1 MSIVLF
7 LMLWDIEALPENS
20 LESVKAD
27 FSVYI
32 NVPDFSYFLSWLS
45 DSDLLM
51 KGSLF
56 WD

>member
-20 LESVKAD
+20 LESVEAD
-27 FSVYI
+27 FSVYM
-32 NVPDFSYFLSWLS
+32 NVPDFCYFLSWLS

>member
-32 NVPDFSYFLSWLS
+32 NVPDFCYFLSWLS